1 MPPGVRSDYSD
12 IGTPTSA
19 SVSAPQGRSP
29 LSASGALADDE
40 PFFMG
45 GSENSGSVGESVT
58 SDNVR
63 GNGEGSVQ
71 GNQSGGLK
79 RLNKN
84 VPMLRAGA
92 GFEVVKIG
100 HTSLHNPGGR
110 SSWIGL

>member
-12 IGTPTSA
+12 IGTPASA
-19 SVSAPQGRSP
+19 SVSAPQERSP

-40 PFFMG
+40 SFFMG
-45 GSENSGSVGESVT
+45 ESTNSGSVGESVT
-58 SDNVR
+58 SYNVR
-63 GNGEGSVQ
+63 GNGEGSAQ

-84 VPMLRAGA
+84 VPMLHAGA